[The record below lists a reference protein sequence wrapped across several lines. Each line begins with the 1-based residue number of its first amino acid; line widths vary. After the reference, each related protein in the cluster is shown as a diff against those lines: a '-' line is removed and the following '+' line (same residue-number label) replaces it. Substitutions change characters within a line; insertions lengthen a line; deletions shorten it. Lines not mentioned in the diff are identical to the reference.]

1 MTVRPVTLN
10 LPDPLYEQLRRRAEQ
25 TERTVEAELL
35 EVVASAVPAAG
46 ELPADLAE
54 ALAPLD
60 LLDDDALWRAARSR
74 LPEPAAER
82 LADLHAQQQR
92 AGLSPAQAD
101 ELAALVHQYEQ
112 AMLVRARAAAIL
124 GQRGHDVSSLL
135 NPEPGQP

>member
-1 MTVRPVTLN
+1 MAVRPVTLN

-35 EVVASAVPAAG
+35 EVVAAAVPAAG
-46 ELPADLAE
+46 ELPASLAE

-74 LPEPAAER
+74 LPAPAAER
-82 LADLHAQQQR
+82 LADLHVQRQR
-92 AGLSPAQAD
+92 ASLALAEID
-101 ELAALVHQYEQ
+101 ELAALVRQYEQ
-112 AMLVRARAAAIL
+112 AMLVRARTAAIL

-135 NPEPGQP
+135 NPFVI